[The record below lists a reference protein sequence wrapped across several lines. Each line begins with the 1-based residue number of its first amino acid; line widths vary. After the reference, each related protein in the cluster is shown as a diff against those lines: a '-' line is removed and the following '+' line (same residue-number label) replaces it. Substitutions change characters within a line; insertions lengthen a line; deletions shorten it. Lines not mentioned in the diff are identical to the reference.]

1 MRLLSRNARLAR
13 FDDLLERRGFSAYAV
28 IGTGLASGS
37 AFTLIVGGS
46 SVILGTATAA
56 ILVRR
61 LRGAAAPA

>member
-1 MRLLSRNARLAR
+1 MAIGAIVRTVP
-13 FDDLLERRGFSAYAV
+13 YAV

-56 ILVRR
+56 VLVRR
-61 LRGAAAPA
+61 LRSAVAPA